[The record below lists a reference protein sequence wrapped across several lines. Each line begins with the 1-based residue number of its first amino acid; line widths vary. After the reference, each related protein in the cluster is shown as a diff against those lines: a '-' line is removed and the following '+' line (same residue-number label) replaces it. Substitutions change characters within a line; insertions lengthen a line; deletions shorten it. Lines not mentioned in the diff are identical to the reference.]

1 LDKFSNANAITIK
14 DVSEGGCIRIGGIV
28 SAVKTIR
35 TKRGDQMAFVTVE
48 DMHGSAEATVFSS
61 VYASVNDL
69 LFEDNPILIQGR
81 VQKDEQAVK
90 ILADSVVPIEKVEE
104 TWTASIHFNL
114 ELARTDRSMLLA
126 LQDIFKRHP
135 GSCRAFLHLRGLNNT
150 ETIIA
155 LPDTMKL
162 RAGSALKHEVDGFL
176 GYQAVDTVCSPAG
189 SASNIN
195 GPRQNN
201 RKSYR

>member
-1 LDKFSNANAITIK
+1 
-14 DVSEGGCIRIGGIV
+14 
-28 SAVKTIR
+28 
-35 TKRGDQMAFVTVE
+35 MAFVTVE
-48 DMHGSAEATVFSS
+48 DLHGSVETIVFST

-81 VQKDEQAVK
+81 VQTDEQAVK
-90 ILADSVVPIEKVEE
+90 ILADSVVPIQNVEE
-104 TWTASIHFNL
+104 SWTASIHFNL
-114 ELARTDRSMLLA
+114 ELTRTDRGVLTA

-135 GSCRAFLHLRGLNNT
+135 GSCKAFLHLRDLNNT

-162 RAGSALKHEVDGFL
+162 RAGSALKHEVEGFL

-189 SASNIN
+189 SAMTVN
-195 GPRQNN
+195 GPRPNN
-201 RKSYR
+201 RKNYR

>member
-1 LDKFSNANAITIK
+1 MH
-14 DVSEGGCIRIGGIV
+14 VSV
-28 SAVKTIR
+28 
-35 TKRGDQMAFVTVE
+35 
-48 DMHGSAEATVFSS
+48 EATVFST

-90 ILADSVVPIEKVEE
+90 ILADSVVPVEKVEE

-114 ELARTDRSMLLA
+114 ELTRTDRSMLLA

-135 GSCRAFLHLRGLNNT
+135 GSCRAFLHLRDLNNT

-155 LPDTMKL
+155 LPDTMNL

-176 GYQAVDTVCSPAG
+176 GYKAVDTVCSPAG